1 MKTRQLGKT
10 GHHSSIVTLGGAL
23 FIYPLG
29 EEGDQFVKYALDKG
43 VNHFDI
49 APTYG
54 NAEERLGK
62 WVKEYRDDIFLAC
75 KTGKRTRKESMKE
88 LKRSLKLLQTDY
100 FDLYQFHGLD
110 NVDDLETVVSDDGA
124 LNTFL
129 EAKEEGLIKHI
140 GITSHNPENIMR
152 ALDVMPLD
160 TILLPVNYG
169 LCAHSVATNDYSP
182 VLKAAKERNI
192 GVIAM
197 KAVAKGPYAGERTR
211 NCWYQPFTTKVEIDE
226 AIRFTLSQNITTAAS
241 SSDLEIAKLTIDSA
255 LEFTPM
261 TEEEINNLLRKG
273 EAYTPLFPR
282 EN

>member
-1 MKTRQLGKT
+1 MKKRPLGKT
-10 GHHSSIVTLGGAL
+10 GDYSSLVTLGGAI

-29 EEGDQFVKYALDKG
+29 DEGDHFVKYALDKG

-75 KTGKRTRKESMKE
+75 KTGKRTRDEATEE
-88 LKRSLKLLQTDY
+88 LKRSLELLQTDY
-100 FDLYQFHGLD
+100 LDLYQFHGLD
-110 NVDDLETVVSDDGA
+110 KTDDLETVVSENGA
-124 LNTFL
+124 LKTFL

-152 ALDVMPLD
+152 ALEVMPLD

-169 LCAHSVATNDYSP
+169 LCAHPVPANDYIP
-182 VLKAAKERNI
+182 VLKKAKELDI

-197 KAVAKGPYAGERTR
+197 KAVAKGPYPSEKTR
-211 NCWYQPFTTKVEIDE
+211 NCWYQPFTTKEEVEE
-226 AIRFTLSQNITTAAS
+226 AVRFTLSQDVTTTAS
-241 SSDLEIAKLTIDSA
+241 SSDLEIAKMTIESA
-255 LEFTPM
+255 ETFTPL
-261 TEEEINNLLRKG
+261 TNDEEKELLRKAEG
-273 EAYTPLFPR
+273 YTPLFPR
-282 EN
+282 G